1 VKREGEGEI
10 VPPLWAHAESLVD
23 KVSVTRLRLDLYT
36 TLHRSDRAVEICL
49 DYLRSVDINWS
60 PHPTSNEVLLEYE
73 RMWRKLGTRS
83 IEDLADLP
91 PIEDPVCR
99 ATLDVLTSLQAPARF
114 TDQNLP
120 RLLAGRMANLSLDHG
135 NSDASSLGYV
145 WVGQLLTRFGEF
157 EAGLSLRQ
165 AGPQSGG

>member
-73 RMWRKLGTRS
+73 RM
-83 IEDLADLP
+83 
-91 PIEDPVCR
+91 
-99 ATLDVLTSLQAPARF
+99 
-114 TDQNLP
+114 
-120 RLLAGRMANLSLDHG
+120 
-135 NSDASSLGYV
+135 
-145 WVGQLLTRFGEF
+145 
-157 EAGLSLRQ
+157 
-165 AGPQSGG
+165 

>member
-1 VKREGEGEI
+1 
-10 VPPLWAHAESLVD
+10 
-23 KVSVTRLRLDLYT
+23 VTRLRLDLYT

-60 PHPTSNEVLLEYE
+60 PHPTSNEVCSNTNGCGENSGPV
-73 RMWRKLGTRS
+73 R

-135 NSDASSLGYV
+135 NSVQSSLGYV

-157 EAGLSLRQ
+157 EAGYALRQ
-165 AGPQSGG
+165 ARPQSGGLNAVLDRFKARV